1 MRANSKSN
9 AFSDL
14 NSGANRCRVGVL
26 NCGNSHSRLST
37 GLACF
42 LGVLPQCFF
51 AGGSQIPAF
60 GFSLVLFCSFVRLF
74 CLKAGAFLAFL
85 LRWRFFAEVSC
96 SGSKKSVL
104 SASLRSLKCS

>member
-42 LGVLPQCFF
+42 FFEGFGRNVFFFWGV
-51 AGGSQIPAF
+51 SQIPAF

-85 LRWRFFAEVSC
+85 AALAFVC
-96 SGSKKSVL
+96 
-104 SASLRSLKCS
+104 